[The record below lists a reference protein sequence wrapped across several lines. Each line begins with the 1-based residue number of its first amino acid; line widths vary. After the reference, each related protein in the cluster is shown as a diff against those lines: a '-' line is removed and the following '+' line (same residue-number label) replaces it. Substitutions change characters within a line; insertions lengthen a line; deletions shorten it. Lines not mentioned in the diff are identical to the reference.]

1 MFYNNYCYMMSETMR
16 TKGVLPMKKEYMA
29 PLVKYL
35 AFSVEETIA
44 QDSTGWSENE
54 VDPGINSKPWNDG
67 ELGWT

>member
-1 MFYNNYCYMMSETMR
+1 MR

-44 QDSTGWSENE
+44 NTTDDTMS
-54 VDPGINSKPWNDG
+54 DPNGSKPWNDG

>member
-1 MFYNNYCYMMSETMR
+1 MR
-16 TKGVLPMKKEYMA
+16 TKGVFPMKKEYMA

-44 QDSTGWSENE
+44 NEGNWS
-54 VDPGINSKPWNDG
+54 DPLTDEGINSMPWNDG

>member
-1 MFYNNYCYMMSETMR
+1 MSETMR

-44 QDSTGWSENE
+44 NTTDDTMS
-54 VDPGINSKPWNDG
+54 DPNGSKPWNDG